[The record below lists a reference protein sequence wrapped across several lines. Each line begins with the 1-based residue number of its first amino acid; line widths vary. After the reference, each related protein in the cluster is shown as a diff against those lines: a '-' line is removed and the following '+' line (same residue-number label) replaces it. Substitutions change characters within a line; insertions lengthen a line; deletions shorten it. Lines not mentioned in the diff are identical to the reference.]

1 MTDLRQLVAQTADAV
16 GDHATAPA
24 LLADLQVEL
33 GRLAQ
38 LSQDAT
44 ERGRRP
50 FRVPS
55 GWDRQLGEVAYVLY
69 LIADQTGVDLTQQV
83 VSAAWTHRQR
93 AAAEPVA
100 ASGETATW
108 PFDS

>member
-24 LLADLQVEL
+24 LLVDIQVQL

-38 LSQDAT
+38 LSQEAT

-50 FRVPS
+50 FRVPPE
-55 GWDRQLGEVAYVLY
+55 WEHVLGELAYAVY
-69 LIADQTGVDLTQQV
+69 LLADQTGTDLTQQV
-83 VSAAWTHRQR
+83 VTAALAHQR
-93 AAAEPVA
+93 DAVDPHQPPGEP
-100 ASGETATW
+100 ATW
-108 PFDS
+108 PFQN